1 MDWEIVNHIF
11 ALVITIIMGW
21 FAWESTKMVSEQ
33 KKRRPYDKYDVKYS
47 DKDNT

>member
-1 MDWEIVNHIF
+1 MDWEVMNTIF
-11 ALVITIIMGW
+11 AVVLTIFAGIFAYMSSVI
-21 FAWESTKMVSEQ
+21 VSEQ